1 MPYYANL
8 VLFLKEQNWERT
20 VMLEVARLSFN
31 SVKYEYYKNTQL
43 LYRLKSS
50 EILLRKR
57 VTKQKHW

>member
-50 EILLRKR
+50 EILLRKQ